1 MRYERLVTNLVLL
14 NVDGVECRYGS
25 FKVLEDVSLSVKE
38 GDFVGILGPNG
49 SGKTTLLKSMSRS
62 LKPHRGTILLN
73 GADLYTLK
81 GVEVARQM
89 AVVPQDSAISFS
101 FAALD
106 IVLMG
111 RNPHMTRFQMESEND
126 MAIARKAMKLTN
138 TWHLSERPINELS
151 GGERQRVIIAR
162 ALAQEPRILLLDEP
176 MTHLDI
182 INQLEIMDLVK
193 NLCDKEKLIV
203 LAVFHDLNL
212 AARYCTSGVLL
223 KNGKI
228 FATGSLEEVLTSENI
243 RNVFRVNAIVK
254 KHLVTNS
261 LFVLPLSPQKAS
273 PVRKCSIHLVCG
285 AGTGAALMKILL
297 DDGYSVT
304 AGVLNVLDTD
314 FETAQFLKIPVTTE
328 APFSPITEKTR
339 RANLAMMSRA
349 STIVLTSVPFG
360 HGNLQNL
367 ETVKQALEKGIPTVV
382 IDEVPIEN
390 RDFTQGK
397 AEELFAELKRMG
409 AVFVSNQ
416 NELLQ
421 WLNVSEEKA
430 KTAEAEKARILSHL
444 KPGVASKITDISV
457 KHGVDGGTENR

>member
-1 MRYERLVTNLVLL
+1 MLNLVLL
-14 NVDGVECRYGS
+14 NVDGVECAYGS

-49 SGKTTLLKSMSRS
+49 SGKTTLLKSISRS
-62 LKPHRGTILLN
+62 LRPRRGSIFLD
-73 GADLYTLK
+73 GADIYSLK
-81 GVEVARQM
+81 GVEVARKM
-89 AVVPQDSAISFS
+89 AVVPQDSVISFS

-111 RNPHMTRFQMESEND
+111 RNPHMTRFQMEGEKD
-126 MAIARKAMKLTN
+126 MAIARKAMELTN

-162 ALAQEPRILLLDEP
+162 ALAQEPKILLLDEP

-193 NLCDKEKLIV
+193 SLCVKEKLIV

-212 AARYCTSGVLL
+212 AARYCTSSILL
-223 KNGKI
+223 KNGRV
-228 FATGSLEEVLTSENI
+228 FSAGNLDEVLTSENI

-254 KHLVTNS
+254 KHVVTNS
-261 LFVLPLSPQKAS
+261 LFILPLSPQKVS
-273 PVRKCSIHLVCG
+273 PARKCSIHLICG

-297 DDGYSVT
+297 DEGYSIT

-328 APFSPITEKTR
+328 APFSPITEKTQK
-339 RANLAMMSRA
+339 ANLSIMSKA
-349 STIVLTSVPFG
+349 STIVVTSVPFG

-367 ETVKQALEKGIPTVV
+367 ENVKKALEKGIPTIVL
-382 IDEVPIEN
+382 DEVPIES

-397 AEELFAELKRMG
+397 AKELFADLKRLG
-409 AVFVSNQ
+409 AEFVKNQ

-421 WLNVSEEKA
+421 SLNVSEEKTRHTEEE
-430 KTAEAEKARILSHL
+430 KTRILSHL
-444 KPGVASKITDISV
+444 KPGSTSKEKEFACKCGKTDGETGN
-457 KHGVDGGTENR
+457 K